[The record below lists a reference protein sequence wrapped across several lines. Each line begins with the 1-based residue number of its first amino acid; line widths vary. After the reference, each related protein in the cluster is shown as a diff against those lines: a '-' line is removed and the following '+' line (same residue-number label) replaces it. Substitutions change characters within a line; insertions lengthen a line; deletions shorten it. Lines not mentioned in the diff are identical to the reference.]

1 MSTSSS
7 SSHDYH
13 RSPFGPPV
21 SEKLTRDNYLLWK
34 AQVLPPIR
42 GAHLDGHLD
51 GSDEEPPKHFQVVK
65 DDKTKEEVPNP
76 TYSTWLAH
84 DQQVLGH
91 LLNSLTKYVLGQ
103 VAMASTVAEAWAILE
118 DMFSVQSH
126 GRVTNLRMQYPQEGE
141 LDNFG
146 VLQQDEGPW

>member
-1 MSTSSS
+1 MYASSS
-7 SSHDYH
+7 TSHDYH

-42 GAHLDGHLD
+42 GAQLDGHLD
-51 GSDEEPPKHFQVVK
+51 GSGVEPPKRLQVVK

-76 TYSTWLAH
+76 AYSTWLAH

-91 LLNSLTKYVLGQ
+91 LLNSLTKDVLGQ
-103 VAMASTVAEAWAILE
+103 VAMASTAAEA
-118 DMFSVQSH
+118 
-126 GRVTNLRMQYPQEGE
+126 GRSSKTCSRRNLAHE
-141 LDNFG
+141 LQICGCN
-146 VLQQDEGPW
+146 LLPSRREA